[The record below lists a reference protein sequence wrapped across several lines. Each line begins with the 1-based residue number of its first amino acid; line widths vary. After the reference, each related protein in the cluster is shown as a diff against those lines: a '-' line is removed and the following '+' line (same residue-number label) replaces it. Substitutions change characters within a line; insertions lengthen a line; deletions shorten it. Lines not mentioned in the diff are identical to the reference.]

1 MVLKCYLIESA
12 KDFIDLLRKPVI
24 IYQENNENIE
34 ILYNKWKCNFI
45 DLYNSRKEF
54 ICLAKTDIFN
64 KDEEE
69 QKILKSNFKD
79 NYTEILKQFKFISN
93 NLELWKEEII
103 YLDEKSDFITFNSQE
118 ENKENILMEMNKKEK
133 ENEDYIEIT
142 IFRFIIFIF
151 QYINYFEERS
161 ITNNL
166 WNYCLRSSTFS
177 TKCFWI
183 GIFTLLIQYICIGSL
198 FFSVFQ
204 DYSNSNDPL
213 IILISILS
221 TILSLFYSY
230 NTIKSYRHSRI
241 LYKFLLK
248 IYGEYPNMSEQNNK
262 FSFHKNRKITMK
274 KKHILYNWWADSLS
288 NFLLPLGIPLINLFI
303 ILNSESVSDAILNSV
318 AIFFIVQI
326 DEDLYDYS
334 EYDIEKNNI
343 NFARLI
349 TSVIYCHYF
358 PLLKDLIFSDKQ
370 KWFSKVIHI
379 PDRYKNKIGFIDE
392 KFNL

>member
-1 MVLKCYLIESA
+1 MVLKCYLIEPA

-24 IYQENNENIE
+24 IYKENNENIE

-69 QKILKSNFKD
+69 QKILKSTFNE
-79 NYTEILKQFKFISN
+79 NYSETIKQFKYMSDD
-93 NLELWKEEII
+93 LELWQKGIISQHNPEFNINFNKFTQDKIFIEIG
-103 YLDEKSDFITFNSQE
+103 
-118 ENKENILMEMNKKEK
+118 KKEIDH
-133 ENEDYIEIT
+133 EPYIEIT
-142 IFRFIIFIF
+142 IFRFVIFIF

-177 TKCFWI
+177 YKCFWI

-204 DYSNSNDPL
+204 DYNNSKEPL

-230 NTIKSYRHSRI
+230 NTIKSYRHSRY

-248 IYGEYPNMSEQNNK
+248 IYSKYPNINQNK
-262 FSFHKNRKITMK
+262 KITMK
-274 KKHILYNWWADSLS
+274 RKHILYNWWADSLS

-343 NFARLI
+343 NFARWI
-349 TSVIYCHYF
+349 TSIIYCYHF
-358 PLLKDLIFSDKQ
+358 PLLKDLIFSEKQ
-370 KWFSKVIHI
+370 KWFSKVINI
-379 PDRYKNKIGFIDE
+379 PDRYKNKIGFSTDEID
-392 KFNL
+392 L